1 MSILSPAGDPASDK
15 KLWWRCVFI
24 AAAVQLVMILLFF
37 LFESRFFGE
46 VLLVL
51 YYPFIA
57 LVFDAVWQS
66 IEQADIFIPFFF
78 WALLA
83 ACLLRDL
90 LLRSRLDLL
99 FRVLAERERFLEKRL
114 REDKKVK

>member
-1 MSILSPAGDPASDK
+1 MSFPSPTGDPACDK

-24 AAAVQLVMILLFF
+24 AAGIQTVLLLLFF
-37 LFESRFFGE
+37 LFESSLLGK

-78 WALLA
+78 WALLPVCFA
-83 ACLLRDL
+83 IY
-90 LLRSRLDLL
+90 S
-99 FRVLAERERFLEKRL
+99 FVLGSIFYFVCWLKEK
-114 REDKKVK
+114 DF

>member
-15 KLWWRCVFI
+15 KLWWRCVLI

-78 WALLA
+78 WALLPVCVA
-83 ACLLRDL
+83 LYSLIFGSIFYFVCWLK
-90 LLRSRLDLL
+90 
-99 FRVLAERERFLEKRL
+99 EK
-114 REDKKVK
+114 DF